1 MDEQVSFWKKSPD
14 ELDVGDSLKYV
25 ALTPVVAVTAF
36 VLPMYVIGRIIE
48 RKQARDAK
56 KKAHLTVV
64 STDETA

>member
-1 MDEQVSFWKKSPD
+1 
-14 ELDVGDSLKYV
+14 
-25 ALTPVVAVTAF
+25 
-36 VLPMYVIGRIIE
+36 MYVIGRIIE